1 MDMATYERET
11 AINRKAYEAL
21 KEQIQTEHAGKY
33 VALGSGR
40 ILAVAPT
47 FDEIEATLEQLK
59 DIPECYFVF
68 PAEMEPHFEPV
79 YNYHL
84 KIM

>member
-47 FDEIEATLEQLK
+47 FDEVEAALEQLQ
-59 DIPECYFVF
+59 DLPECYFVF
-68 PAEMEPHFEPV
+68 QAEMEPHFELV
-79 YNYHL
+79 YDY
-84 KIM
+84 

>member
-1 MDMATYERET
+1 MDIATYERET

-21 KEQIQTEHAGKY
+21 KDKIRTEYAGKY

-47 FDEIEATLEQLK
+47 FDEVKAALDRLP
-59 DIPECYFVF
+59 DVPESYFVF
-68 PAEMEPHFEPV
+68 PAEMEPHFELV
-79 YNYHL
+79 YNF
-84 KIM
+84 